1 VSPSKNVI
9 AIDGPA
15 GSGKSTVA
23 KLVARRLEFDY
34 IDTGAMYRALTL
46 KVLREGAAVDD
57 AAAITDLAA
66 HTVIEQEPAP
76 EGNGVRTFVDG
87 EDVSDAIR
95 MPDVTGAVSAVSSHP
110 EVRRILVERQRFA
123 IDHAE
128 QGGVVEGRD
137 VGTVVFPMAPV
148 KIYMDATVEERA
160 RRRQADMKRAG
171 VAVGL
176 RELAEL
182 IEQRDKTDSSRDASP
197 LTQAADAHVIDTTG
211 MTIED
216 TVDKVVRLAQ
226 AAGIAKEG
234 G

>member
-1 VSPSKNVI
+1 VSPSKHVI

-23 KLVARRLEFDY
+23 KLVARQLGFDY

-46 KVLREGAAVDD
+46 KILREGVPVNDAVAIAA
-57 AAAITDLAA
+57 LAA
-66 HTVIEQEPAP
+66 QTVIEQEPAP
-76 EGNGVRTFVDG
+76 EGSGVSTFVDG

-95 MPDVTGAVSAVSSHP
+95 MPDVTSAVSAVSSHP

-123 IDHAE
+123 VEQAE

-137 VGTVVFPMAPV
+137 VGTVVFPAAPV

-171 VAVGL
+171 VAVDL
-176 RELAEL
+176 HELAEL
-182 IEQRDKTDSSRDASP
+182 IEVRDKTDSTRDASP
-197 LTQAADAHVIDTTG
+197 LTRAADAHVIDTTG
-211 MTIED
+211 MTIEA
-216 TVDKVVRLAQ
+216 TVDTVVRLAQ
-226 AAGIAKEG
+226 TAGIAREG